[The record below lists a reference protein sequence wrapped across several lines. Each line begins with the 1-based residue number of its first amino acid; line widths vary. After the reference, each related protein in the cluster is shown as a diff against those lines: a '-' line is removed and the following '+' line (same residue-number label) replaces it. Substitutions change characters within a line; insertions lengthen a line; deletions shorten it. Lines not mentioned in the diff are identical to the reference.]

1 MGHGQN
7 SHGQLGDGST
17 TDKDHFS
24 FSKLILGAKTVATG
38 GWHSLVLTS
47 SGTLWSAV
55 WNRFGQLGLGDNET
69 RHRITFSPVLE
80 EVQAMAAGHL
90 HSLVLKKDRSVWAA
104 GRNSNGQL
112 GDGSR
117 VDRKRFVRVRGS
129 DGAAVRAVAVAAG
142 GYHSMLLTKDSRVL
156 TTGWNMY
163 GQLGARSPTNSDR
176 STFQPVFYGVKA
188 IAAGTRHSMVL
199 TQDGGVWATGYNLH
213 GELGDGSTITKNG
226 FVEVISGNAEA
237 VAAGGYHSMVLKGD
251 GSVWCTGSNEYG
263 QIGDGS
269 TTTRESFVRVVTL
282 RGGAFPPHTFGDDD
296 FFLF

>member
-1 MGHGQN
+1 M
-7 SHGQLGDGST
+7 
-17 TDKDHFS
+17 
-24 FSKLILGAKTVATG
+24 
-38 GWHSLVLTS
+38 
-47 SGTLWSAV
+47 
-55 WNRFGQLGLGDNET
+55 
-69 RHRITFSPVLE
+69 
-80 EVQAMAAGHL
+80 
-90 HSLVLKKDRSVWAA
+90 
-104 GRNSNGQL
+104 
-112 GDGSR
+112 
-117 VDRKRFVRVRGS
+117 
-129 DGAAVRAVAVAAG
+129 
-142 GYHSMLLTKDSRVL
+142 L

-296 FFLF
+296 IFFILKIRLKLSAPMGMRSDLIPVSHAEQVAPQRPGRLRYQQPCRGYEEKVNSSAYESF